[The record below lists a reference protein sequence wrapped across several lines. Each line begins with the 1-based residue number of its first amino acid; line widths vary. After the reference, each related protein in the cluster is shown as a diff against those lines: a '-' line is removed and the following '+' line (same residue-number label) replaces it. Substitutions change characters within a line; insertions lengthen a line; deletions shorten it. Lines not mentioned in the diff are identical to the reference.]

1 MNPVFLLDVI
11 QTTEVPA
18 LMQKNWLFFAFGIP
32 GLTVEPPPD
41 LRTSILH
48 ASEPD
53 PHVFAAVHMSAGCGS
68 SQTYLLFASVKAPLS
83 NTIDVTNA
91 TLHER
96 SLLLMV
102 DSSQDSVG
110 DISRMDL
117 LLLVG

>member
-1 MNPVFLLDVI
+1 
-11 QTTEVPA
+11 
-18 LMQKNWLFFAFGIP
+18 
-32 GLTVEPPPD
+32 
-41 LRTSILH
+41 
-48 ASEPD
+48 
-53 PHVFAAVHMSAGCGS
+53 MSAGCGS